1 MSTHQDDLGDSVKY
15 ETICAIPWMHL
26 NFEPDG
32 KVIPCCLTS
41 TFEYYA
47 GDLKTQSIEEIW
59 NSDNMKKLRVQM
71 MNGEKPEVCVKCFS
85 REEVTNESNRTYHN
99 LDFPYVIKDVPKITS
114 EDGTCSKMDLKYWDF
129 RFSNLCNF
137 KCRSCGP
144 RYSSAWVPDARK
156 LGWPITEE
164 KVTNIAGVDNKSNFD
179 FLKDQV
185 QHVEKI
191 YFAGGEPL
199 LMDEHWKILDMLVEA
214 KRFDVYICYN
224 TNCSTFTYGKKNAL
238 DYWAKWNVG
247 QVNIWPSIDELGDR
261 AELLRSGTVWPKVE
275 NNLKLLAAHP
285 VVELRPGITIGAWN
299 VFRIPEIITYLTD
312 IDVINRKHRYTNFFL
327 SLLEWPRHYNI
338 CVLSDEHKIEI
349 TEKLNNFIMD
359 YSSKYRTNIAHNFR
373 QILHELSKPHD
384 PLLAIEFLKKTKSV
398 DAIRDEQF
406 FEVIPELAYLKKMYP
421 RMY

>member
-1 MSTHQDDLGDSVKY
+1 MSTPHEGSGDNMKY
-15 ETICAIPWMHL
+15 ETVCAIPWMHL

-41 TFEYYA
+41 THDYYA
-47 GDLKTQSIEEIW
+47 GDLNTQPIEEIW
-59 NSDNMKKLRVQM
+59 NSDNMKKLRLQM
-71 MNGEKPEVCVKCFS
+71 TNGEKPEVCSKCFT

-99 LDFPYVIKDVPKITS
+99 LDFPHVIKEIPKITLA
-114 EDGTCSKMDLKYWDF
+114 DGTCTKMDLKYWDF

-156 LGWPITEE
+156 LGWPIKEE
-164 KVTNIAGVDNKSNFD
+164 KVTNISGVNNKSNYR

-199 LMDEHWKILDMLVEA
+199 LMDEHWEILDMLVEA

-224 TNCSTFTYGKKNAL
+224 TNCSTFTYGKKNVL
-238 DYWAKWNVG
+238 DYWAQWNKG
-247 QVNIWPSIDELGDR
+247 QVHVWPSIDELGDR
-261 AELLRSGTVWPKVE
+261 AELLRSGTVWSKIE
-275 NNLKLLAAHP
+275 TNLKALVAHP
-285 VVELRPGITIGAWN
+285 VTQLRPGITVGAWN

-312 IDVINRKHRYTNFFL
+312 IGVINEKNRYTNFFL
-327 SLLEWPRHYNI
+327 NLLEWPQHYNI
-338 CVLSDEHKIEI
+338 CILSDEHKIEI

-406 FEVIPELAYLKKMYP
+406 FEVIPELNYLKKMYP